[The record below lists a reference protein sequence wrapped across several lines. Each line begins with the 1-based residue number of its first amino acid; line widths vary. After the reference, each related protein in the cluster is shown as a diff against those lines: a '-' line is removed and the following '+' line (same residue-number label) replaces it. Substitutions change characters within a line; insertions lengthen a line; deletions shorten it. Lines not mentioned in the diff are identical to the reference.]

1 MAVTQPLMAT
11 WRRAR
16 DARRLANV
24 LRSQIVRQYRHGE
37 RFTPEQE
44 LARDHGVSRNLARD
58 ALGLLQAEGVISRQ
72 QGMGTF
78 VTSSK
83 QFSGGRGPA
92 RGFSLREGAYHEVL
106 ALGSLTAPPPVAEIL
121 KSPAAASVVL
131 LERRTIVATE
141 PVALWTSYLPPGLA
155 DDLQH
160 DDPRLAGDYYEL
172 LDDLLVEEGGVVGV
186 ELTVDATTARGDAAE
201 LLAVPEGAP
210 LLRIERRVLS
220 GIDRIVDYGFGLL
233 RGDRVSISTWQAH
246 GPAVP
251 GALV

>member
-1 MAVTQPLMAT
+1 VTQPLMAT

-16 DARRLANV
+16 DARRLANL
-24 LRSQIVRQYRHGE
+24 LRSQIVRHYRHGQ

-58 ALGLLQAEGVISRQ
+58 ALALLQAEGVISRQ

-83 QFSGGRGPA
+83 QLSGGRGPA

-106 ALGSLTAPPPVAEIL
+106 ALGQMPAPPQVADIL
-121 KSPAAASVVL
+121 QTSAAASVVL

-141 PVALWTSYLPPGLA
+141 PVALWTSYLPLGLA
-155 DDLQH
+155 ENLQH

-186 ELTVDATTARGDAAE
+186 ELVIDATTARGDAAE
-201 LLAVPEGAP
+201 VLAVGEGAP

-220 GIDRIVDYGFGLL
+220 GADRVVDYGFGLL
-233 RGDRVSISTWQAH
+233 RGDRVSISTWQAR

-251 GALV
+251 SAFV